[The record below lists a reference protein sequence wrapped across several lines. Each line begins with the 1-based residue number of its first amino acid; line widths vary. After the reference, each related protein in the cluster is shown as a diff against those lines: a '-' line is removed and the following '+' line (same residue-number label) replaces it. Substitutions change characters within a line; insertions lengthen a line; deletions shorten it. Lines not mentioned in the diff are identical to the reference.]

1 MNSTADNAHSENGLS
16 RNGSEAEVTIIP
28 ARRRKI
34 ILDILGEKGVVR
46 VTELSEALGVTEM
59 TIRRD
64 LALLEEQ
71 GGLERTHGGAI
82 AADKKTNEPQYY
94 SMFWEQKMKLHSSEK
109 LEIASY
115 ATSLIRKADTL
126 FVNSGTTTME
136 FLKMLDIEL
145 VKVISNNP
153 LAPIVSLSE
162 KITVISTGG
171 ELRRESFSFVGES
184 ATDMVSR
191 IFASK
196 SVIGGDGVSVQ
207 FGVTSP
213 SQSEA
218 SLTRQMIKNT
228 QGKVILL
235 ADSSKIGK
243 VSNFQVAPIDDI
255 DILVTDEGIE
265 EADKTEL
272 EGRGVTVIV
281 VQPDEKS

>member
-1 MNSTADNAHSENGLS
+1 MG
-16 RNGSEAEVTIIP
+16 
-28 ARRRKI
+28 
-34 ILDILGEKGVVR
+34 ILREKGVVR
-46 VTELSEALGVTEM
+46 VTELSEVLGVAEM

-71 GGLERTHGGAI
+71 GSLERTHGGAVT
-82 AADKKTNEPQYY
+82 ADKKTNEPHYY
-94 SMFWEQKMKLHSSEK
+94 SMFWEQKMKVHSKEK
-109 LEIASY
+109 REIASY

-136 FLKMLDIEL
+136 FLKMLDIDL

-184 ATDMVSR
+184 AIDMVSSV
-191 IFASK
+191 FASK
-196 SVIGGDGVSVQ
+196 AVIGGDGVSVR

-218 SLTRQMIKNT
+218 GLTRQMVRNS

-243 VSNFQVAPIDDI
+243 VSNFLVAPIEDI
-255 DILVTDEGIE
+255 DILVTDSGISE
-265 EADKTEL
+265 SDRAEFEQK
-272 EGRGVTVIV
+272 GVTVIV
-281 VQPDEKS
+281 VSGG